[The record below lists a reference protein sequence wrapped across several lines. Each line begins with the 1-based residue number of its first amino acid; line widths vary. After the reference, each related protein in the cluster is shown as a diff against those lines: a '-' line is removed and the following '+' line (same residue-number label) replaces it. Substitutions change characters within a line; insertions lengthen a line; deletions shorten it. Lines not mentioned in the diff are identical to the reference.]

1 MMNNLYIA
9 YGSNL
14 HLDKMTKRCP
24 GAKIAGTSEIK
35 DYKLT
40 FRGERER
47 VFATVESCI
56 GGSVPILVWEITPE
70 DEKELDIYEE
80 WPDLYRKE
88 MMEVIV
94 DENTVNAMIYIM
106 NEGRPLNQPSN
117 EYYSTILEGYNGAGF
132 DVEYLNRAVENSF
145 EEDYFN

>member
-24 GAKIAGTSEIK
+24 GAKVVGTSEIK

-40 FRGERER
+40 FRGEGARS
-47 VFATVESCI
+47 FATVEPCI
-56 GGSVPILVWEITPE
+56 GDSVPILVWKITSD

-88 MMEVIV
+88 IMEVVI
-94 DENTVNAMIYIM
+94 DEKTVNAMIYIM

-117 EYYSTILEGYNGAGF
+117 EYYSTILEGYKSAGF

-145 EEDYFN
+145 E